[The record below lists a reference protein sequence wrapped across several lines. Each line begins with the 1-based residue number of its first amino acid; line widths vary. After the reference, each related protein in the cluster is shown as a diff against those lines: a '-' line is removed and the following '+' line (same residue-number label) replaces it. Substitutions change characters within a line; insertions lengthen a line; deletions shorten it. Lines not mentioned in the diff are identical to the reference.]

1 MDPDARSYGIAGV
14 VALCVVAG
22 GAAVGTVLAGAP
34 SKLRDDGTATSFAAP
49 VLLEAGLLAG
59 LVG

>member
-1 MDPDARSYGIAGV
+1 M
-14 VALCVVAG
+14 
-22 GAAVGTVLAGAP
+22 LAGAP
-34 SKLRDDGTATSFAAP
+34 SKLNGDGMATFFAAP